1 MYNQLNEKKNEID
14 QVYRIIFVGDSSVGK
29 TNIITKYKYNT
40 FEDSHLTTIGI
51 DFVSKILNIRNKT
64 IRLNIWDT
72 AGQEKY
78 RIIANSYYRNSNA
91 VCIVYDIT
99 NKISY
104 YNIKRWIEDV
114 KKNCSPS
121 VDIYIIGSKLDVQH
135 DREINKNDVEK
146 YCEENNFKYFEV
158 SALNNYNIHN
168 LFHDIAFTLMKK
180 YEIEPKKIVKVKRK
194 NYFDCCKIS

>member
-1 MYNQLNEKKNEID
+1 MYNKLDEKNNHID
-14 QVYRIIFVGDSSVGK
+14 QVYRIVFVGDPSVGK
-29 TNIITKYKYNT
+29 TNIITKYKYNS
-40 FEDSHLTTIGI
+40 FEHSHITTIGI
-51 DFVSKILNIRNKT
+51 DFVSRILNIRNKN

-72 AGQEKY
+72 AGHEKY
-78 RIIANSYYRNSNA
+78 RMIANAYYRNSNA

-104 YNIKRWIEDV
+104 QNIKKWIEDV

-121 VDIYIIGSKLDVQH
+121 VNIYIIGSKLDVQYH
-135 DREINKNDVEK
+135 RETNKKIVEK
-146 YCEENNFKYFEV
+146 YCKENNFKYFEV
-158 SALNNYNIHN
+158 SALDGFNIHN
-168 LFHDIAFTLMKK
+168 LFYDIAFSLMKK